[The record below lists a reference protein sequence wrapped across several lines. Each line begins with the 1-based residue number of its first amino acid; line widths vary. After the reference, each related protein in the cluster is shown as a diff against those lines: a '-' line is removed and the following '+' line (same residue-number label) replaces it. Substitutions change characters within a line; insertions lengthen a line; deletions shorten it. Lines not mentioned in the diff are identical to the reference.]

1 VSRMSRTAK
10 LTFALAVFGSGLVMV
25 GGPPHVAHATTLTVN
40 TAEDIGPDALTG
52 RFPTDGKCSLRAAIR
67 AAESNSNAHD
77 VDCATGVPD
86 ADDVI
91 VLDAGLAGQTFRMT
105 YAIDGNVQ
113 PFDTIISGGPLS
125 IVGETENAADF
136 VISGEGV
143 VRPFTLG
150 WFNIAAASLTLANLT
165 VANGDGTSN
174 GAYVGGL
181 DGFGGAFYLG
191 DNGTSGSTLTLDNV
205 VLKNNSAAFNGGAI
219 YGTMLNV
226 TNNGG
231 AYVGNSSTR
240 GGAISV
246 SSGPFTLNGY
256 AVAFEGNRASDKG
269 GAIYSNPGNEPM
281 LVHLERSLLRD
292 NAAVSAGGVVYVDSS
307 RREKVFELH
316 DSTAIGNSSVFFAQ
330 ANFQSFEILRSTFV
344 DSGEI
349 WRAGAGFIANSIV
362 TGRSSCSY
370 PGGPGIGGSRNL
382 VDSPGCGMGSIG
394 AVTGL
399 GPRRTRH
406 RCVCSPSCWSN
417 AIRSRPAGCST
428 RPPRSPHRYATDS
441 SGCGSS

>member
-1 VSRMSRTAK
+1 VTVSRKSLSAK

-91 VLDAGLAGQTFRMT
+91 VLDAALAGQTFRMT

-191 DNGTSGSTLTLDNV
+191 DNGTSGSSLTLDNV
-205 VLKNNSAAFNGGAI
+205 VLKNNSAAFSGGAI

-240 GGAISV
+240 GW
-246 SSGPFTLNGY
+246 
-256 AVAFEGNRASDKG
+256 
-269 GAIYSNPGNEPM
+269 
-281 LVHLERSLLRD
+281 RD
-292 NAAVSAGGVVYVDSS
+292 LGVV
-307 RREKVFELH
+307 
-316 DSTAIGNSSVFFAQ
+316 
-330 ANFQSFEILRSTFV
+330 
-344 DSGEI
+344 
-349 WRAGAGFIANSIV
+349 
-362 TGRSSCSY
+362 
-370 PGGPGIGGSRNL
+370 
-382 VDSPGCGMGSIG
+382 G
-394 AVTGL
+394 AVHIERLRRGVRGQPGL
-399 GPRRTRH
+399 GQGRRDLLEPRQRTD
-406 RCVCSPSCWSN
+406 
-417 AIRSRPAGCST
+417 A
-428 RPPRSPHRYATDS
+428 RPPRAQPAARQLGRVGRWCRLRRLEPAREGVRASRQHGHRELF
-441 SGCGSS
+441 GVLRPGQLPVV